1 MYLVLDCETATL
13 PFVKEMNIS
22 AKVKKQICLAKPL
35 VYDIGW
41 TLCDRKGNIL
51 KKASYLVQETFF
63 VPSVFNTAYYAAKRN
78 IYMEKLA
85 AGDIVAKQ
93 WNDICKE
100 LEEDCKRAKWVAAF
114 NAQFDFKRAI
124 PYTER
129 YIKTLYSANY
139 NDWENK
145 QKYSAKK
152 MAEGEDFHNSNY
164 DNLHFCFRGGKY
176 EIVDVWQVA
185 VKLLANKYVYKALC
199 ADFPMLTASGLYFR
213 TSAEAIFRFIGED
226 LSFNEAHTALED
238 ATIETAILAKCFA
251 TRKKIDKGITAFPFR
266 ELGTTIDFISNKR
279 FAKKITPEMLDNI
292 IEVVSS
298 YIDTCEN
305 ERYKNQMIG
314 KLACLKEAREKKKNA

>member
-13 PFVKEMNIS
+13 PFVKEMDIS
-22 AKVKKQICLAKPL
+22 AKTKKQICLAKPL

-93 WNDICKE
+93 WDDICKE

-124 PYTER
+124 PYTE
-129 YIKTLYSANY
+129 
-139 NDWENK
+139 
-145 QKYSAKK
+145 
-152 MAEGEDFHNSNY
+152 
-164 DNLHFCFRGGKY
+164 KY

-238 ATIETAILAKCFA
+238 ATIETAILARCFA

-279 FAKKITPEMLDNI
+279 FTKKITLEMLDNI
-292 IEVVSS
+292 IEVVSG

-305 ERYKNQMIG
+305 ERYKNQMIN
-314 KLACLKEAREKKKNA
+314 KLVCLKEARKKKKNA